1 MTIQQEILPPEGQ
14 DIIEAVSQDPSIAI
28 LDTEKAQKYLIKVRE
43 FTAALGEVDVSKA
56 KDRTAVKSMAA
67 KVTTAKTGIDKAR
80 LAMTSDLR
88 QRVSNINDAA
98 KIVVDGLATIAKEVR
113 APVTAWEKAE
123 EEREALV
130 ESTIAKIKA
139 AALVTIADTSV
150 TVAARGNDIYETVI
164 DKAVFLKR
172 FDEAEEA
179 KTATMKALH
188 EAMHVLKQR
197 EDAQAEL
204 DAMKAAE
211 AERLAKEA
219 AEKAERE
226 AAERKVQFARSIID
240 HIHEVGRGYIGGQ
253 PYPFAILLHELQV
266 KIPPEITSDFGDLE
280 QEARDILTQTLASV
294 QDRANEAA
302 ERAAIQAKQEA
313 EDQAKRDAAEVAQRQ
328 IDAANA
334 RAAQAEQAAQ
344 AERKR
349 IADKEAED
357 ERIAEEQAA
366 EEARRTK
373 NAENRREKMGETKQA
388 LMDVGGIT
396 NEAATAIVRALT
408 RQNKE
413 GAKITI
419 PNVRFFF

>member
-1 MTIQQEILPPEGQ
+1 MTVHAEILPPEGQ
-14 DIIEAVSQDPSIAI
+14 DIIEQVFENPAIAI
-28 LDTEKAQKYLIKVRE
+28 LDEAKANLFLEKVKE
-43 FTAALGEVDVSKA
+43 FAGTIGDPDVSTAKGRDEIRSMASKVVKA
-56 KDRTAVKSMAA
+56 K
-67 KVTTAKTGIDKAR
+67 TTLDKAR
-80 LAMTSDLR
+80 LSMTADLR
-88 QRVSNINDAA
+88 AQVAEINSAG
-98 KIVVDGLATIAKEVR
+98 KLVTEGLAEIAEKTR
-113 APVTAWEKAE
+113 APLTVWETAEK
-123 EEREALV
+123 EREALV

-334 RAAQAEQAAQ
+334 RAAEAEQAAQ